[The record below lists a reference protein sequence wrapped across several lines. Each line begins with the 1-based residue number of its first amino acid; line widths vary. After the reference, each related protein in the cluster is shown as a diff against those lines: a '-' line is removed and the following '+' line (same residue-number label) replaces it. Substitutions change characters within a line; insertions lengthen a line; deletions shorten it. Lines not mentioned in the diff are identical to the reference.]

1 MCISSFVPVGLS
13 EAETRLRQSPSAS
26 SSVSAAPPAQETLL
40 RPSHLRSVGPEAEPV
55 TTTPQDATRTG
66 RETAGRSTV
75 PPPAAAPAPAPRT
88 ETAPPAPAPA
98 PSGDLDT
105 AWQRVVDDV
114 MKKKPML
121 GAVLMHA
128 RPNALKD
135 GELSV
140 ILTGNHFHR
149 ETLAETANREM
160 VRQAVKR
167 HVAGA
172 EQFNVVTETNG
183 GGAITDDPVVRAAI
197 AEFQGEV
204 VAVRRRAPEG
214 EGQ

>member
-1 MCISSFVPVGLS
+1 V
-13 EAETRLRQSPSAS
+13 
-26 SSVSAAPPAQETLL
+26 
-40 RPSHLRSVGPEAEPV
+40 
-55 TTTPQDATRTG
+55 
-66 RETAGRSTV
+66 
-75 PPPAAAPAPAPRT
+75 
-88 ETAPPAPAPA
+88 